1 MFQSIRFENFL
12 TLLKNAQFIIGNS
25 SSGIYEA
32 PMLGVPTINIGS
44 RQFRRSKIKA
54 IKNFEIENLN
64 DFSINQFLKRYK
76 KLRHDHTVT
85 VILQKNFLKL

>member
-1 MFQSIRFENFL
+1 
-12 TLLKNAQFIIGNS
+12 
-25 SSGIYEA
+25 
-32 PMLGVPTINIGS
+32 MLGVPTINIGS

-76 KLRHDHTVT
+76 KTKTRSYGDGNTAKKFLK
-85 VILQKNFLKL
+85 IINKKNFWNISSQKYFSDIFEYKKK